1 MRIKGLCDEDFV
13 NYKKPSMTIITCFCS
28 FKCDIENGER
38 CCQNST
44 LAKAHITSVPDDALI
59 QRYINNPIS
68 KSVVFC
74 GLEPFDQF
82 DEIFSF
88 IKKMR
93 VEYNC
98 DDDIVIYTGYYKYE
112 KLSEITRLR
121 KFKNIIVKYG
131 RFIPNN
137 TNHFDEVLG
146 VSLASMNQFAEK
158 IS

>member
-1 MRIKGLCDEDFV
+1 M
-13 NYKKPSMTIITCFCS
+13 
-28 FKCDIENGER
+28 
-38 CCQNST
+38 
-44 LAKAHITSVPDDALI
+44 
-59 QRYINNPIS
+59 IS
-68 KSVVFC
+68 
-74 GLEPFDQF
+74 LT
-82 DEIFSF
+82 IFSF